1 MKLNYGPGLQQLG
14 QTIGGIAQLSS
25 DQAQRKFQVS
35 QIADE
40 NLYGANAR
48 SAQIKVQDYMRE
60 LLQDASTKF
69 YSEGFD
75 LDAAGDELSSKVY
88 EFYEQNASQWL
99 KSDRYKDRFTSEVL
113 DQLVADMR
121 TGVDE
126 TAFQVK
132 NQLAA
137 ESASNTIDEALSMLG
152 KGADAN
158 GVYEI
163 MMDSLATIHSAQ
175 PMARTQYEKK
185 LGELNGA
192 FNDAYTRT
200 QIAKAVNSGLFTG
213 EDILKIVDAVQ
224 DPSTID
230 KETGWGAAAAS
241 IAGTLKRKDDPTNP
255 GTQLKPFTD
264 AESEVMRDY
273 AKSLLGVRESEL
285 SSVIS
290 EHQDTMVQHFDK
302 MKEENPDSF
311 TLAAVEDY
319 IKTDRVLAQNKDG
332 AAYTAIKNMRDQAKA
347 NQDFLS
353 IRRMQFTIADQD
365 QSAMLAPATDAA
377 AKVSVNGTEY
387 GLWSEMEGTLREDFR
402 KQARPKFFSESSY
415 QQAEDLYVS
424 SVAVQYNQKIMEGLF
439 AEYDAQV
446 MGVKPSVEA
455 SITETPTKSVVNE
468 DGTVSTVSTISIG
481 EDGLEV
487 LIPTIVDGKKLSDNE
502 AIATYRKT
510 GQHYGKYSSVEEA
523 NRAAVALHQ
532 SEARRISGATIRE
545 QVDMDSRFDLLGAES
560 AKIAREAVYDQF
572 TRNGL
577 TVEARQAA
585 TYATLR
591 STAMNQYMSAEKRK
605 AEIGRNRANLSDKQF
620 SDLEKL
626 VGDTQTFSAYEMYT
640 KQIDLFADELVRSMF
655 EVKEDAKFNFQ
666 QQQKYDTIRG
676 QLQKAFDDT
685 MLEHPE
691 DMTDELAKQ
700 WMTSNLDI
708 GNASLMRFLQ
718 YGIGD
723 EAEWKGKT
731 GEDALALFQTG
742 RVDKDL
748 MPEAYSMLAFYT
760 DSLTKGL
767 GIEPSETAMI
777 ATNRGIVY
785 SVKADRI
792 PALAEAYGN
801 EASDVDVTLR
811 WTIDEKGNP
820 SALYGVPLADEDGSP
835 MTDEQGLQV
844 WQYFYLQEEEPA
856 DSPVVPLGAVKHGT
870 ATPENL
876 LLLVSQAIK
885 DGRTLTVAEISRI
898 PGMEHVTQEEIDVMF
913 KAIQRTPM
921 EEKRKESYASARS
934 LPAGTVP
941 NEYGKIQQDAVL
953 GPAKQNVPD
962 YETVIAEMRENPDT
976 KAYAQQLY
984 TRVKTMA
991 QFEESKLSSVNIQDP
1006 TWQYFTKQ
1014 GISKTQIEAMIK
1026 KVLTEKGK

>member
-14 QTIGGIAQLSS
+14 QTIGSIAQLSS

-99 KSDRYKDRFTSEVL
+99 KSDRYKERFTNEVL

-230 KETGWGAAAAS
+230 KGTGWGAVAAS

-290 EHQDTMVQHFDK
+290 EHQNTMVQHFDK

-402 KQARPKFFSESSY
+402 KQARPKFFSEASY

-424 SVAVQYNQKIMEGLF
+424 SVATQYNQKIMEGLF
-439 AEYDAQV
+439 TEYDGMIADGQK
-446 MGVKPSVEA
+446 GVTNEELA
-455 SITETPTKSVVNE
+455 SDT
-468 DGTVSTVSTISIG
+468 
-481 EDGLEV
+481 
-487 LIPTIVDGKKLSDNE
+487 
-502 AIATYRKT
+502 
-510 GQHYGKYSSVEEA
+510 
-523 NRAAVALHQ
+523 
-532 SEARRISGATIRE
+532 
-545 QVDMDSRFDLLGAES
+545 RFDLLGPE
-560 AKIAREAVYDQF
+560 IGQMAREAVYDQF

-723 EAEWKGKT
+723 ESEWRGKT
-731 GEDALALFQTG
+731 GQDALAMFQTG

-767 GIEPSETAMI
+767 GIEPSETVMM

-844 WQYFYLQEEEPA
+844 WQYFYLQEMEPNPQIDNPIA
-856 DSPVVPLGAVKHGT
+856 KNEVSAVATQMIGTGGIGPTYQQLVANGASK
-870 ATPENL
+870 
-876 LLLVSQAIK
+876 
-885 DGRTLTVAEISRI
+885 
-898 PGMEHVTQEEIDVMF
+898 
-913 KAIQRTPM
+913 RTPT
-921 EEKRKESYASARS
+921 EQIRKDSYAAVRS

-953 GPAKQNVPD
+953 EPAKQNVPD

-991 QFEESKLSSVNIQDP
+991 QFEESKLSSVNIQDS

>member
-1 MKLNYGPGLQQLG
+1 MKLNLGPGLQQLG
-14 QTIGGIAQLSS
+14 QTIGSIAQLSS

-99 KSDRYKDRFTSEVL
+99 KSDRYKERFTSEVL

-230 KETGWGAAAAS
+230 KGTGWGAVAAS

-285 SSVIS
+285 SSVVS

-402 KQARPKFFSESSY
+402 KQARPKFFSEASY

-424 SVAVQYNQKIMEGLF
+424 SVATQYNQKIMEGLF
-439 AEYDAQV
+439 SEYDGMIADGQK
-446 MGVKPSVEA
+446 GVTNEELA
-455 SITETPTKSVVNE
+455 SDT
-468 DGTVSTVSTISIG
+468 
-481 EDGLEV
+481 
-487 LIPTIVDGKKLSDNE
+487 
-502 AIATYRKT
+502 
-510 GQHYGKYSSVEEA
+510 
-523 NRAAVALHQ
+523 
-532 SEARRISGATIRE
+532 
-545 QVDMDSRFDLLGAES
+545 RFDLLGPE
-560 AKIAREAVYDQF
+560 IGQMAREAVYDQF

-577 TVEARQAA
+577 TVEAKQAA

-591 STAMNQYMSAEKRK
+591 STAMNQYMSKDNRK
-605 AEIGRNRANLSDKQF
+605 IEIGSKRANLSEKQVAE
-620 SDLEKL
+620 LEKL
-626 VGDTQTFSAYEMYT
+626 IEDTPAYAVLETYT
-640 KQIDLFADELVRSMF
+640 KQIDLFADELVRNMF
-655 EVKEDAKFNFQ
+655 EVKQDAKFNFQ

-691 DMTDELAKQ
+691 DMTDELAEQ
-700 WMTSNLDI
+700 WITTNLDT
-708 GNASLMRFLQ
+708 GNASLMRFLK

-731 GEDALALFQTG
+731 GEEALALFQTG

-748 MPEAYSMLAFYT
+748 MPQVYSMLAFYT

-767 GIEPSETAMI
+767 GIEPSETVMM

-844 WQYFYLQEEEPA
+844 WQYFYLPEAKPNPQIDNPIAKGEVSTVAMQMAGSGGIGPTYQQLTSEEAKQRTNTEKERIDYYTKPRQQ
-856 DSPVVPLGAVKHGT
+856 PVVDQPSIQQSAVKPDDDPIISAMKEGDRNILYT
-870 ATPENL
+870 TVKNLVATNKTGMSINSFL
-876 LLLVSQAIK
+876 LKDLKSRGIK
-885 DGRTLTVAEISRI
+885 Q
-898 PGMEHVTQEEIDVMF
+898 EHVDAMF
-913 KAIQRTPM
+913 KKILN
-921 EEKRKESYASARS
+921 EKR
-934 LPAGTVP
+934 
-941 NEYGKIQQDAVL
+941 N
-953 GPAKQNVPD
+953 
-962 YETVIAEMRENPDT
+962 
-976 KAYAQQLY
+976 
-984 TRVKTMA
+984 
-991 QFEESKLSSVNIQDP
+991 
-1006 TWQYFTKQ
+1006 
-1014 GISKTQIEAMIK
+1014 
-1026 KVLTEKGK
+1026 